1 MTFRKVF
8 ISHLFGRGMQSFLDY
23 DEDFY
28 SVFTLPP
35 PTSSE
40 HALVSSSCYTQGDL
54 NAPK

>member
-1 MTFRKVF
+1 MSYSKIYISIHSRK
-8 ISHLFGRGMQSFLDY
+8 GMQPFIDY

-40 HALVSSSCYTQGDL
+40 HALVSSSSYTQGDL
-54 NAPK
+54 HAPQ